1 MKGIGGPL
9 LCIGDLLSD
18 VGDGDGGD
26 HHHSPLSPSS
36 SSSTPSSSLPN
47 SNPNLQ
53 PSDLAKLF
61 RVPLSLSLN
70 HECIQIANVSS
81 VSNEKYDHL
90 NEALAGTDH
99 SWTALTLELCTALE
113 TANKLVQSTNS
124 QVELLSEKVG
134 ELERVIKRGDSAI
147 AAAKAVHNSLNQ
159 KESSFSSQ
167 NIGQ

>member
-18 VGDGDGGD
+18 IGDGDGGD

-61 RVPLSLSLN
+61 
-70 HECIQIANVSS
+70 Q
-81 VSNEKYDHL
+81 EKYDHL

-99 SWTALTLELCTALE
+99 SWTALTLELCNALE

-147 AAAKAVHNSLNQ
+147 AAAKAVHYSLNQ
-159 KESSFSSQ
+159 KESSFGSQ